1 MIRLFN
7 YLQYLVLPFT
17 LLAIFYIARGS
28 YFQPNLDDLGLG
40 VLCIGIGFGFSSMGD
55 ITKMS
60 DAETKLFS
68 NKRKFKRKVIALFV
82 LAIAMMITTVFFVSQ
97 KNNDLR
103 VYQLGLNCFPLVIA
117 IFFTL
122 KQLIDKKQ
130 YYEMKNK

>member
-68 NKRKFKRKVIALFV
+68 NKRKFKRKVIALLV

-97 KNNDLR
+97 KNNDLG

>member
-7 YLQYLVLPFT
+7 YLPFLVVPFT
-17 LLAIFYIARGS
+17 LFAIFYIARGTF
-28 YFQPNLDDLGLG
+28 FQPSLDDLGLG

-60 DAETKLFS
+60 ETEAKLFS
-68 NKRKFKRKVIALFV
+68 NKRKFKRKVIALLI
-82 LAIAMMITTVFFVSQ
+82 LAIVMMMTTVFFVSQ
-97 KNNDLR
+97 KNIDLG

-130 YYEMKNK
+130 YYEMKNQ